1 MVREGSA
8 FGDTGRSQG
17 GHREIVSYKPHL
29 CHQLGVTSPLAL
41 DGVDQR
47 EVPRLQDDMVW
58 GGEVGTSGIWE
69 VEGAS
74 GKRQGWWRRQEGR
87 REGLGRG

>member
-1 MVREGSA
+1 MRVGRAREVMVREGSA

-58 GGEVGTSGIWE
+58 GVYHYHMM
-69 VEGAS
+69 
-74 GKRQGWWRRQEGR
+74 
-87 REGLGRG
+87 